1 METIRETICRKFKEA
16 LDGGGVK
23 QIAVARR
30 LGVAA
35 NTVQRWVN
43 GDGVPSAENLKELSV
58 MLGVPMEYFFDS
70 SAPPSSAPQLD
81 SKIDDLMAQLQAM
94 KQPQSVALFDPEL
107 QALFDRAAAIPRER
121 RKAMM
126 EGMEECIEA
135 CENKLAREA
144 QLTNIKKNA

>member
-1 METIRETICRKFKEA
+1 MKNTREIVCKNFNRLLTASGFKQVE
-16 LDGGGVK
+16 
-23 QIAVARR
+23 VAKS
-30 LGVAA
+30 LCVSTA
-35 NTVQRWVN
+35 TVQNWVK
-43 GDGVPSAENLKELSV
+43 GKSSPTIENLDAIGALFKVDTAE
-58 MLGVPMEYFFDS
+58 FFQT
-70 SAPPSSAPQLD
+70 SAAPQID
-81 SKIDDLMAQLQAM
+81 SKIDDLMAQLQAF
-94 KQPQSVALFDPEL
+94 KQPQQNIATLDPEL